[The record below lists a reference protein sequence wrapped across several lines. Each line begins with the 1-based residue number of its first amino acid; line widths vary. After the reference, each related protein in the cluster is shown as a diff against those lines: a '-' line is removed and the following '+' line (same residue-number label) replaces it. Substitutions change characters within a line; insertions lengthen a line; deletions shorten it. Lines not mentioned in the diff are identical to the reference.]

1 MNFSL
6 HHLVRQPETP
16 SDKPPLLILLHG
28 VGSHEFDLFSLA
40 QYVDKRFLV
49 LSARAPNTL
58 GPNSYAW
65 FPVQIQP
72 DKFIIDPEKAESSRK
87 TIIQFVTEATDSYG
101 ADAQH
106 VYLMGFSQGA
116 IMSVSVMLTNPGIL
130 AGVVAMSGRILPEV
144 QPIMVPE
151 EELQDFPVLVVHGT
165 RDQVIPIQNGR
176 ASNELLSSL
185 PVKLVYK
192 EYDMGHEISSESLND
207 ILAWLAVQLDEK
219 N

>member
-6 HHLVRQPETP
+6 HHLVRQPEIP

-28 VGSHEFDLFSLA
+28 VGSHEYDLFSLA

-58 GPNSYAW
+58 GTNSYAW
-65 FPVQIQP
+65 FPVQILP
-72 DKFIIDPEKAESSRK
+72 DKFIIDPEKAEDSRK
-87 TIIQFVTEATDSYG
+87 AIIQFVTEATDFYG
-101 ADAQH
+101 ANPQQ

-116 IMSVSVMLTNPGIL
+116 IMSASVMLTNPGIL

-151 EELQDFPVLVVHGT
+151 KELQDFPVFVVHGT

-176 ASNELLSSL
+176 ASNELLSDL
-185 PVKLVYK
+185 PVNLVYK
-192 EYDMGHEISSESLND
+192 EYDMGHEISSDSLSD
-207 ILAWLAVQLDEK
+207 IQAWLGKLLDEAS
-219 N
+219 

>member
-6 HHLVRQPETP
+6 HHLVRHPEIS

-28 VGSHEFDLFSLA
+28 VGSHEYDLFSLA
-40 QYVDKRFLV
+40 QYLDQRFLV
-49 LSARAPNTL
+49 LSVRAPNTL

-65 FPVQIQP
+65 FPVDIQP

-87 TIIQFVTEATDSYG
+87 AIIQFVAQATEFYG
-101 ADAQH
+101 ADPDQ

-116 IMSVSVMLTNPGIL
+116 IMSASVMLTKPGIL
-130 AGVVAMSGRILPEV
+130 AGVVAMSGRILPEIK
-144 QPIMVPE
+144 PIVVPE
-151 EELQDFPVLVVHGT
+151 NDLHDFPVLVVHGT

-185 PVKLVYK
+185 PVDLQYN
-192 EYDMGHEISSESLND
+192 EYEMGHEISSESLGD
-207 ILAWLAVQLDEK
+207 ILEWLGKRLDE
-219 N
+219 

>member
-6 HHLVRQPETP
+6 HHLVRQPDIP

-28 VGSHEFDLFSLA
+28 VGSHEYDLFSLA

-65 FPVQIQP
+65 FPVQILP
-72 DKFIIDPEKAESSRK
+72 DKFIIDPEKAEDSRK
-87 TIIQFVTEATDSYG
+87 AIIQFVTEATDFYG
-101 ADAQH
+101 ANPQQ

-116 IMSVSVMLTNPGIL
+116 IMSASVMLTNPGIL

-151 EELQDFPVLVVHGT
+151 KELQDFPVFVVHGT

-176 ASNELLSSL
+176 ASNELLSDL
-185 PVKLVYK
+185 PVNLVYK
-192 EYDMGHEISSESLND
+192 EYDMGHEISNDSLSD
-207 ILAWLAVQLDEK
+207 ILAWLGKLLDEAS
-219 N
+219 